1 MFASFTC
8 MFVITLFW
16 PVLHH
21 MFLLVFLLLVA
32 LFAYLFVWKLK
43 SASFLLKYRSFA
55 RGASFLYL
63 VLQAMSLVDMSFT
76 FHDWLI
82 RKVDETNVSFPFSPH
97 LQQRYRYTDKTCC
110 CANQFKSLYITVS
123 LLFGLLSLGGCIS
136 LYFSPP
142 SFPQLLPLPRPRGI
156 RHLSH
161 HHHLYH
167 SPPRHPVP
175 ISPFFHTQLLLPLP
189 LGENKPRSSPA
200 NHLLP
205 RFHLLPP
212 SRPPCEPT
220 QQSLQNILQLRRN
233 GHQCDSSCH
242 QRVLDGIPNSI
253 PTQGGGNAC

>member
-1 MFASFTC
+1 

-142 SFPQLLPLPRPRGI
+142 SFTQLLPLPRPRGI

-175 ISPFFHTQLLLPLP
+175 ISPLFSHPAVA
-189 LGENKPRSSPA
+189 SSP
-200 NHLLP
+200 
-205 RFHLLPP
+205 
-212 SRPPCEPT
+212 SR
-220 QQSLQNILQLRRN
+220 RK
-233 GHQCDSSCH
+233 
-242 QRVLDGIPNSI
+242 
-253 PTQGGGNAC
+253 

>member
-142 SFPQLLPLPRPRGI
+142 SFTQLLPLPRPRGI

-167 SPPRHPVP
+167 SPPRNPVP
-175 ISPFFHTQLLLPLP
+175 ISPFFSHPAVA
-189 LGENKPRSSPA
+189 SSP
-200 NHLLP
+200 
-205 RFHLLPP
+205 
-212 SRPPCEPT
+212 SR
-220 QQSLQNILQLRRN
+220 RK
-233 GHQCDSSCH
+233 
-242 QRVLDGIPNSI
+242 
-253 PTQGGGNAC
+253 